1 VGNYSFVFDGIATMV
16 SRNGDRQLLAAI
28 ASHGANME
36 KAAHTIHYLYFKS
49 LSTANSAAEELRG
62 WGYQNLRVHRAPVS
76 SFWKRLFG
84 PKEYSCIAE
93 IHAVPN
99 ESAVFATT
107 DRMNALAAKYGGDY
121 DGWEASIEK

>member
-1 VGNYSFVFDGIATMV
+1 MMDHD
-16 SRNGDRQLLAAI
+16 GDRQVLAAM
-28 ASHGANME
+28 ASHGANLS

-49 LSTANSAAEELRG
+49 MDAANSAARELRAAG
-62 WGYQNLRVHRAPVS
+62 FENLQVHRAPTS
-76 SFWKRLFG
+76 SFWQRLFG

-107 DRMNALAAKYGGDY
+107 DRMNALAAKYGGEY